1 MRLVSTYRLLTRFGE
16 FASAELYEGGHRDS
30 MTIERNAEGCLL
42 GLACGDAPGRPVEFK
57 STEEI
62 ASQHGEVTE
71 MLGHGTHGQP
81 PGTITDDTE
90 MALCIAESLVDRR
103 GFDPADVADRFVDWI
118 DSDPFDIGLMT
129 RDSRPGSDRERRGTT
144 LARTSGNRARRVP
157 TPAMGA

>member
-1 MRLVSTYRLLTRFGE
+1 
-16 FASAELYEGGHRDS
+16 

-42 GLACGDAPGRPVEFK
+42 GLACGDALGRPVEFK

-103 GFDPADVADRFVDWI
+103 GLIQPMWRI
-118 DSDPFDIGLMT
+118 GSSTGSILIRSISD
-129 RDSRPGSDRERRGTT
+129 
-144 LARTSGNRARRVP
+144 
-157 TPAMGA
+157 

>member
-1 MRLVSTYRLLTRFGE
+1 
-16 FASAELYEGGHRDS
+16 
-30 MTIERNAEGCLL
+30 
-42 GLACGDAPGRPVEFK
+42 
-57 STEEI
+57 
-62 ASQHGEVTE
+62 

-129 RDSRPGSDRERRGTT
+129 RDSLSRIRQGTSWTT